1 MHRALPLPLP
11 TLRLRALALPALGG
25 LFLALGLGMSAA
37 CESSSPAPATDVP
50 AAQDAA
56 PATDTVADVA
66 PDAGPDTAAVT
77 CNAILQEGCGEG
89 ENCRYGSDKD
99 TKATC
104 FPAGKKL
111 YGQQCAGVGDCAEGM
126 CMDLNGTG
134 SRCYRFCKT
143 EIHCQ
148 GEVAPEGKPY
158 TGACS
163 KLSNASYMVCELD
176 VEYDTCD
183 LLNPT
188 CPDGKGC
195 YVIAGQYSPVCL
207 PAGAATE
214 GESCDAPNAC
224 AGGLVCINK
233 VCHALC
239 DKTDDSWPCG
249 DFVPCSNHY
258 GNAGY
263 CDD

>member
-1 MHRALPLPLP
+1 MSRHLAAPVAMRRAA
-11 TLRLRALALPALGG
+11 TLT
-25 LFLALGLGMSAA
+25 ALGLLAGLGA
-37 CESSSPAPATDVP
+37 CDSSSSTPAADTT
-50 AAQDAA
+50 AAQDTA
-56 PATDTVADVA
+56 VADAAADMMSGDGV
-66 PDAGPDTAAVT
+66 DAGPDTAAVT
-77 CNAILQEGCGEG
+77 CNAILQEGCAEG
-89 ENCRYGSDKD
+89 ENCRYGGDKD

-104 FPAGKKL
+104 FPAGEKL
-111 YGQQCAGVGDCAEGM
+111 YGQECAGVGACAEGM

-163 KLSNASYMVCELD
+163 KLSNASYMVCELS

-183 LLNPT
+183 LLAPS

-207 PAGAATE
+207 PAGTAAL
-214 GESCDAPNAC
+214 GGSCDAPNSC

-239 DKTDDSWPCG
+239 DKTDDAWPCG
-249 DFVPCSNHY
+249 DFVPCSSHY

-263 CDD
+263 CDN